1 MLEQESPRALP
12 GEAAIVVA
20 MDGEHQHLTVAMYM
34 LVITLVV
41 IVIAKVLS

>member
-1 MLEQESPRALP
+1 
-12 GEAAIVVA
+12 

-34 LVITLVV
+34 LVITLVI